1 MATYD
6 MTLGATLGGET
17 ANTTADLPDVRR
29 HAYMVE
35 ALLDISEIPNYT
47 QADGDVFQLLEVP
60 AGTLILEAGVEV
72 LTAFDGTAPTV
83 DVDLAAGA
91 DIIDGGDVSSTGYID
106 GAGLAGVVTAD
117 DTIDVKLIDT
127 NEDNTEG
134 KLRVFAVVCHVDGVA
149 ETADEVVRD
158 QLA

>member
-1 MATYD
+1 MAIYD

-17 ANTTADLPDVRR
+17 ADTTADLPDVRR

-35 ALLDISEIPNYT
+35 AILDIS
-47 QADGDVFQLLEVP
+47 A
-60 AGTLILEAGVEV
+60 
-72 LTAFDGTAPTV
+72 
-83 DVDLAAGA
+83 
-91 DIIDGGDVSSTGYID
+91 
-106 GAGLAGVVTAD
+106 
-117 DTIDVKLIDT
+117 IDT